1 MDERV
6 IFFVIIP
13 LFSYLNLMIE
23 GANILPFT
31 SFSYIFFSLPL
42 FLSVDVGR
50 SGYMCSVFLAP
61 FFHECTCESSSI
73 VNLYETVAYALFSS
87 CRLFHIVI
95 GLHLA
100 LLR

>member
-31 SFSYIFFSLPL
+31 SFSYIF
-42 FLSVDVGR
+42 LSPP
-50 SGYMCSVFLAP
+50 P
-61 FFHECTCESSSI
+61 FFCQWMLVDMDICA
-73 VNLYETVAYALFSS
+73 VCF
-87 CRLFHIVI
+87 
-95 GLHLA
+95 
-100 LLR
+100 

>member
-23 GANILPFT
+23 GANILPLT

-42 FLSVDVGR
+42 FFV
-50 SGYMCSVFLAP
+50 SGCW
-61 FFHECTCESSSI
+61 
-73 VNLYETVAYALFSS
+73 
-87 CRLFHIVI
+87 
-95 GLHLA
+95 
-100 LLR
+100 

>member
-31 SFSYIFFSLPL
+31 SFYIFFSLPL
-42 FLSVDVGR
+42 FFCQWMLVDMDIRAV
-50 SGYMCSVFLAP
+50 CL
-61 FFHECTCESSSI
+61 
-73 VNLYETVAYALFSS
+73 
-87 CRLFHIVI
+87 
-95 GLHLA
+95 
-100 LLR
+100 